1 MAKETEKNREESLQA
16 IDAAIA
22 SLRSQDWDL
31 NPYSVAAAAELEP
44 EEVFGNKAAMD
55 KIMAARGDGSTYSH
69 DAVLAGR
76 CKELEAELDN
86 AATINQDLYDRGSE
100 LAERVLELEASV
112 AELEQEAETLA
123 LQLQNSW
130 SLGYQKGLA
139 EGREQALLPPDQR
152 VDSQQ
157 KPASKTGEHPVVE
170 LVTPEPVKDKA
181 GAKNS
186 SGGTITDEDLPTESH
201 LKNSQPEAAAEEAQ
215 APVSQPTTSVQAEKA
230 EQVEAPLTETTPQVE
245 TVKAPAA
252 QAVANEPALAIVE
265 TSSAYN
271 DNVYNAV
278 SDHRSPISVSEI
290 YGALS
295 WKQIETVY
303 QYSTVAGKPNT
314 NLYFEPLS
322 STPEEEEQ
330 IAEEEA
336 PAAEAKTAEQ
346 ERPAVEAKAPAST
359 GQRAAAREAQTA
371 QKEQSVTIEPSPPER
386 TVRSK
391 GSGRL
396 PDISFDPPD
405 EPIVGAP
412 ASKPIVRAADLGE
425 PDFINQYDGGL
436 TGENF
441 PSLDSLQAAA
451 AAKADSA
458 TFDKLDALPA
468 QASEAPDILDLDQLD
483 IFEGMEDMDEL
494 SKIEVIEDVV
504 LAAPNANMISQSET
518 AAMPKVSGEDLRD
531 LIKTRIKQ
539 AQDHDP
545 HQQHSFDQLL
555 DAANASGTTEAA
567 SEAPAA
573 APDTSKGTA
582 PGAEEI
588 PSTAAIDLEALRH
601 GARNK
606 FVGGKSPSTP
616 LGAAGATSS
625 ATGENALPNAGASG
639 AGATPGAGAPT
650 ARVAPIPADIRK
662 HCMMLGV
669 RPDELTIKIVIEAWK
684 AQITAPGVH
693 PDQGGDT
700 ETAVYLNLAKD
711 SLVKYIEAQAPKLG
725 KKFGQPSQARDSQS
739 KPFTMRQGPD
749 KDTDKK

>member
-139 EGREQALLPPDQR
+139 EGREQALLPPEQR

-170 LVTPEPVKDKA
+170 LATPEPVKEKA
-181 GAKNS
+181 EAKPA
-186 SGGTITDEDLPTESH
+186 SGGTITDEDLPTESQ
-201 LKNSQPEAAAEEAQ
+201 LKNSQPQPAAEVAQ
-215 APVSQPTTSVQAEKA
+215 APVSQPITSVQAVKA
-230 EQVEAPLTETTPQVE
+230 EQVETE

-252 QAVANEPALAIVE
+252 QVVANEPALAIVE

-330 IAEEEA
+330 VEAEVA
-336 PAAEAKTAEQ
+336 SPAEAKTSVE
-346 ERPAVEAKAPAST
+346 ERPAFEAKAPAST

-371 QKEQSVTIEPSPPER
+371 QKEQSITIDPSPPER

-412 ASKPIVRAADLGE
+412 PTKPIVRAADLGE

-468 QASEAPDILDLDQLD
+468 QAPEVPDILDLDQLD

-545 HQQHSFDQLL
+545 HQQHSFEQLL

-567 SEAPAA
+567 SEAPAG
-573 APDTSKGTA
+573 APETSKSTS

-601 GARNK
+601 GARTK

-616 LGAAGATSS
+616 PGAAGAAGS
-625 ATGENALPNAGASG
+625 ATGETAVPNAGAAG
-639 AGATPGAGAPT
+639 AGAAPGPGGAPT

>member
-170 LVTPEPVKDKA
+170 LLTPEPAKEKA
-181 GAKNS
+181 GAKPA
-186 SGGTITDEDLPTESH
+186 SGGTITDEDLPTESQ
-201 LKNSQPEAAAEEAQ
+201 LKNSQQAAEVAQ
-215 APVSQPTTSVQAEKA
+215 APVSQPMTAVQAVKA
-230 EQVEAPLTETTPQVE
+230 EQVETETA
-245 TVKAPAA
+245 KAPAA
-252 QAVANEPALAIVE
+252 QVVASEPALAIVE
-265 TSSAYN
+265 TSAAYN

-303 QYSTVAGKPNT
+303 QYSTIAGKPNT

-322 STPEEEEQ
+322 SRPNEEEQ
-330 IAEEEA
+330 VEGEVA
-336 PAAEAKTAEQ
+336 PPAEAKTSGE
-346 ERPAVEAKAPAST
+346 EKPAFDAKAPAPT
-359 GQRAAAREAQTA
+359 GQRAVAREAQTA
-371 QKEQSVTIEPSPPER
+371 QKEQSITIDPSPPER

-412 ASKPIVRAADLGE
+412 PTKPIVRAADLGE

-468 QASEAPDILDLDQLD
+468 QATEGPDILDLDQLD
-483 IFEGMEDMDEL
+483 IFEGLEDMDEL

-545 HQQHSFDQLL
+545 HQQHSFEQLI

-567 SEAPAA
+567 SETPAGT
-573 APDTSKGTA
+573 PDTSKSTT

-588 PSTAAIDLEALRH
+588 PSTAAIDLEALRY

-616 LGAAGATSS
+616 PGVAGATGS
-625 ATGENALPNAGASG
+625 ATGETAVPNAGATG
-639 AGATPGAGAPT
+639 AGAAPGQGGAPT

>member
-1 MAKETEKNREESLQA
+1 MAKETEKNQEKSLQA
-16 IDAAIA
+16 IDTAIA
-22 SLRSQDWDL
+22 SLRTQDWDL

-44 EEVFGNKAAMD
+44 EDVFNNKAAMD
-55 KIMAARGDGSTYSH
+55 QIMAARGDGSTYSH

-86 AATINQDLYDRGSE
+86 AASINQDLYDRGSE

-139 EGREQALLPPDQR
+139 EGREQALLPPEQR
-152 VDSQQ
+152 LESQQKPQQ

-170 LVTPEPVKDKA
+170 AEASRPEAEATNSKA
-181 GAKNS
+181 EANKPEAEAAKS
-186 SGGTITDEDLPTESH
+186 KAEATKSDSTATITDEDLPTESQ
-201 LKNSQPEAAAEEAQ
+201 LKSSLNQQPMAEEAQ
-215 APVSQPTTSVQAEKA
+215 PGLSTPADPVPAKTAPVQQ
-230 EQVEAPLTETTPQVE
+230 
-245 TVKAPAA
+245 PAA
-252 QAVANEPALAIVE
+252 EPALAIVD
-265 TSSAYN
+265 TAGYN
-271 DNVYNAV
+271 DRVYNAV
-278 SDHRSPISVSEI
+278 TDHRSPISVSEI

-303 QYSTVAGKPNT
+303 QYSTVAGRPNT

-322 STPEEEEQ
+322 SEPEQPVAVEEQ
-330 IAEEEA
+330 PAVAKEQAVAAPEQPVAAKEPASA
-336 PAAEAKTAEQ
+336 PAKSDEESAVNSRSAQTKTA
-346 ERPAVEAKAPAST
+346 
-359 GQRAAAREAQTA
+359 
-371 QKEQSVTIEPSPPER
+371 
-386 TVRSK
+386 SK
-391 GSGRL
+391 L
-396 PDISFDPPD
+396 PHISFDPPE

-412 ASKPIVRAADLGE
+412 QSKPIVRSSDMGE

-441 PSLDSLQAAA
+441 PGLDSLQAAA
-451 AAKADSA
+451 AARKDNS
-458 TFDKLDALPA
+458 TYDKLDALPA
-468 QASEAPDILDLDQLD
+468 KDGEVPDILDLDQLD
-483 IFEGMEDMDEL
+483 IFEGMEDIDEL

-504 LAAPNANMISQSET
+504 LAAPNANIVSQSET

-545 HQQHSFDQLL
+545 HQQHSLDQLL
-555 DAANASGTTEAA
+555 DAANAPGVHEAS
-567 SEAPAA
+567 SETSNPESVKSA
-573 APDTSKGTA
+573 APSATD
-582 PGAEEI
+582 EI
-588 PSTAAIDLEALRH
+588 PSTGAIDLEALRH

-606 FVGGKSPSTP
+606 FVGGKSPSTSTP
-616 LGAAGATSS
+616 PNASASPTGETAVPNPGPAAAGV
-625 ATGENALPNAGASG
+625 P
-639 AGATPGAGAPT
+639 TP
-650 ARVAPIPADIRK
+650 RVAPIPADIRK

-669 RPDELTIKIVIEAWK
+669 RADELTVKIVIEAWK

-711 SLVKYIEAQAPKLG
+711 SLIKYIEAQAPKLG

>member
-170 LVTPEPVKDKA
+170 LVTAEPVKEKA
-181 GAKNS
+181 GAKPA
-186 SGGTITDEDLPTESH
+186 SGGTITDEDLPTESQ
-201 LKNSQPEAAAEEAQ
+201 LKNSQTQPAVEVAL
-215 APVSQPTTSVQAEKA
+215 PVSQPITSVQAVKA
-230 EQVEAPLTETTPQVE
+230 EQVEAPLTEKTAQVE

-252 QAVANEPALAIVE
+252 QAVANEPALAKVE
-265 TSSAYN
+265 TSSGYN

-330 IAEEEA
+330 VADEATPPAET
-336 PAAEAKTAEQ
+336 KTSGE
-346 ERPAVEAKAPAST
+346 ERPVVEAKAPAST
-359 GQRAAAREAQTA
+359 GQRAAARETQAA
-371 QKEQSVTIEPSPPER
+371 QKEQSITIDPSPPER

-412 ASKPIVRAADLGE
+412 PTKPIVRATDMGE

-468 QASEAPDILDLDQLD
+468 QATEVPDILDLDQLD

-567 SEAPAA
+567 SEAPAG
-573 APDTSKGTA
+573 APDTSKSTTT
-582 PGAEEI
+582 GAEEL

-606 FVGGKSPSTP
+606 FVGGKTPSTP
-616 LGAAGATSS
+616 PGAAGTTGS
-625 ATGENALPNAGASG
+625 ATGETAVPNASG
-639 AGATPGAGAPT
+639 AGANPGQGGAPT

-669 RPDELTIKIVIEAWK
+669 RPDELTIKIVVEAWK

>member
-1 MAKETEKNREESLQA
+1 MAKETEKNQEKSLQA
-16 IDAAIA
+16 IDTAIA
-22 SLRSQDWDL
+22 SLRTQDWDL

-44 EEVFGNKAAMD
+44 EDVFNNKAAMD

-86 AATINQDLYDRGSE
+86 AASINQDLYDRGSE

-139 EGREQALLPPDQR
+139 EGREQALLPPEQR
-152 VDSQQ
+152 LESQQKPHQ

-170 LVTPEPVKDKA
+170 AEANKSETEATKSEVEATKSTAEATKSDLS
-181 GAKNS
+181 AK
-186 SGGTITDEDLPTESH
+186 ITDEDLPTESQ
-201 LKNSQPEAAAEEAQ
+201 LKSSLNQQPMAEEAQ
-215 APVSQPTTSVQAEKA
+215 PGLSTPADPVPAKTAPVQQ
-230 EQVEAPLTETTPQVE
+230 
-245 TVKAPAA
+245 PAA
-252 QAVANEPALAIVE
+252 EPALAIVD
-265 TSSAYN
+265 TAGYN
-271 DNVYNAV
+271 DRVYNAV
-278 SDHRSPISVSEI
+278 TDHRSPISVSEI

-303 QYSTVAGKPNT
+303 QYSTVAGRPNT

-322 STPEEEEQ
+322 SEP
-330 IAEEEA
+330 
-336 PAAEAKTAEQ
+336 EQ
-346 ERPAVEAKAPAST
+346 ERAAAEQPVAVEEQPAIAKEQAVAAPEQPVAAKEQAVAAPEQPVAAKEPAGAPAKSDEESAVNS
-359 GQRAAAREAQTA
+359 RSAQTKA
-371 QKEQSVTIEPSPPER
+371 A
-386 TVRSK
+386 SK
-391 GSGRL
+391 L
-396 PDISFDPPD
+396 PHISFDPPE

-412 ASKPIVRAADLGE
+412 QSKPIVRSSDMGE

-451 AAKADSA
+451 AARKDTS
-458 TFDKLDALPA
+458 TYDKLDALPA
-468 QASEAPDILDLDQLD
+468 KDGEVPDILDLDQLD
-483 IFEGMEDMDEL
+483 IFEGMEDIDEL

-504 LAAPNANMISQSET
+504 LAAPNANIISQSET

-545 HQQHSFDQLL
+545 HQQHSLDQLL
-555 DAANASGTTEAA
+555 DAANAPGVHEAS
-567 SEAPAA
+567 SETSNPESVKSA
-573 APDTSKGTA
+573 APSAT
-582 PGAEEI
+582 EEI
-588 PSTAAIDLEALRH
+588 PSTGAIDLEALRH

-606 FVGGKSPSTP
+606 FVGGKSPSTSTP
-616 LGAAGATSS
+616 PNAS
-625 ATGENALPNAGASG
+625 ASPTGETAVPN
-639 AGATPGAGAPT
+639 PGPAAAGAPT
-650 ARVAPIPADIRK
+650 PRVAPIPADIRK

-669 RPDELTIKIVIEAWK
+669 RADELTVKIVIEAWK

-711 SLVKYIEAQAPKLG
+711 SLIKYIEAQAPKLG

>member
-1 MAKETEKNREESLQA
+1 M
-16 IDAAIA
+16 
-22 SLRSQDWDL
+22 
-31 NPYSVAAAAELEP
+31 
-44 EEVFGNKAAMD
+44 
-55 KIMAARGDGSTYSH
+55 
-69 DAVLAGR
+69 
-76 CKELEAELDN
+76 
-86 AATINQDLYDRGSE
+86 
-100 LAERVLELEASV
+100 
-112 AELEQEAETLA
+112 
-123 LQLQNSW
+123 
-130 SLGYQKGLA
+130 
-139 EGREQALLPPDQR
+139 
-152 VDSQQ
+152 
-157 KPASKTGEHPVVE
+157 
-170 LVTPEPVKDKA
+170 
-181 GAKNS
+181 
-186 SGGTITDEDLPTESH
+186 
-201 LKNSQPEAAAEEAQ
+201 
-215 APVSQPTTSVQAEKA
+215 
-230 EQVEAPLTETTPQVE
+230 
-245 TVKAPAA
+245 
-252 QAVANEPALAIVE
+252 VE
-265 TSSAYN
+265 TSSFYN

-303 QYSTVAGKPNT
+303 QYSTIAGKPNT
-314 NLYFEPLS
+314 NLYFEPLN
-322 STPEEEEQ
+322 STPEGQEQ
-330 IAEEEA
+330 VAVEEA
-336 PAAEAKTAEQ
+336 SPVEVKTVVE
-346 ERPAVEAKAPAST
+346 ERPVSDAKSPSA
-359 GQRAAAREAQTA
+359 GQRPAAREPEAAQT
-371 QKEQSVTIEPSPPER
+371 EQSITVDPSPPER

-412 ASKPIVRAADLGE
+412 PTKPIVRAADLGE

-468 QASEAPDILDLDQLD
+468 QATAAPDILDLDQLD

-504 LAAPNANMISQSET
+504 LASPNANMISQSET

-567 SEAPAA
+567 SEAPAV
-573 APDTSKGTA
+573 APDTGKGTTH
-582 PGAEEI
+582 GAEEI

-616 LGAAGATSS
+616 LGAAGATGS
-625 ATGENALPNAGASG
+625 ATGETALPNASAAG
-639 AGATPGAGAPT
+639 AGAVAGQGGAPT

-669 RPDELTIKIVIEAWK
+669 RPDELTIKIVIDAWK

>member
-139 EGREQALLPPDQR
+139 EGREQALLPPEQR

-170 LVTPEPVKDKA
+170 LVTPEPVKEKA
-181 GAKNS
+181 GAKPA
-186 SGGTITDEDLPTESH
+186 SGGTITDEDLPTESQ
-201 LKNSQPEAAAEEAQ
+201 LKNSQPQPAAEVAQ
-215 APVSQPTTSVQAEKA
+215 APVSQPITSVQAVKA
-230 EQVEAPLTETTPQVE
+230 EQVETE

-252 QAVANEPALAIVE
+252 QVVTNEPALAIVE

-322 STPEEEEQ
+322 RTPEEEEQ
-330 IAEEEA
+330 VEAEVA
-336 PAAEAKTAEQ
+336 TPAEAKTSVE
-346 ERPAVEAKAPAST
+346 ERPAFEAKAPAST

-371 QKEQSVTIEPSPPER
+371 QKEQSITIDPSPPER

-412 ASKPIVRAADLGE
+412 PTKPIVRAADLGE

-468 QASEAPDILDLDQLD
+468 QATEVPDILDLDQLD

-545 HQQHSFDQLL
+545 HQQHSFEQLL

-573 APDTSKGTA
+573 APETSKSTT

-616 LGAAGATSS
+616 PGAAGATGS
-625 ATGENALPNAGASG
+625 ATGETAVPNAGAAG
-639 AGATPGAGAPT
+639 AGAGAAPGPGGAPT

>member
-44 EEVFGNKAAMD
+44 EDVFGNKAAMD

-139 EGREQALLPPDQR
+139 EGREQASLPPDQR

-170 LVTPEPVKDKA
+170 LVTPEPVKEKA
-181 GAKNS
+181 GAKPA
-186 SGGTITDEDLPTESH
+186 SGGTITDEDLPTESQ
-201 LKNSQPEAAAEEAQ
+201 LKNSQTQPAAEVAQ
-215 APVSQPTTSVQAEKA
+215 APVSQPISSVQAVKA
-230 EQVEAPLTETTPQVE
+230 EQVETE

-252 QAVANEPALAIVE
+252 QAVANEPALAKVE
-265 TSSAYN
+265 TSSVYN

-330 IAEEEA
+330 VEAEVA
-336 PAAEAKTAEQ
+336 PPAEAKTSVE
-346 ERPAVEAKAPAST
+346 ERPVFEAKAPAPT
-359 GQRAAAREAQTA
+359 GQRAATREAQTA
-371 QKEQSVTIEPSPPER
+371 QKEQSITVDPSPPER

-412 ASKPIVRAADLGE
+412 QTKPIVRAADLGE

-468 QASEAPDILDLDQLD
+468 QATEVPDILDLDQLD

-504 LAAPNANMISQSET
+504 LASPNANMISQSET

-545 HQQHSFDQLL
+545 HQQHSFEQLL

-567 SEAPAA
+567 SEAPAG
-573 APDTSKGTA
+573 APETSKSTT

-616 LGAAGATSS
+616 LGAAGATGS
-625 ATGENALPNAGASG
+625 ATGETAVPNAGAAG
-639 AGATPGAGAPT
+639 AGAGAAPGPGGAPT

>member
-1 MAKETEKNREESLQA
+1 MAKETEKNIEKSLQA
-16 IDAAIA
+16 IDAAIE

-31 NPYSVAAAAELEP
+31 NPYSIAAAAELEP
-44 EEVFGNKAAMD
+44 EDVFSNKAAMD
-55 KIMAARGDGSTYSH
+55 RIMAARGDGSTYSH

-86 AATINQDLYDRGSE
+86 ATVINQDLYDRGSE
-100 LAERVLELEASV
+100 LAERVIELEANV

-130 SLGYQKGLA
+130 SLGYQKGLT
-139 EGREQALLPPDQR
+139 EGREQALLPPEQR
-152 VDSQQ
+152 VDSHQ
-157 KPASKTGEHPVVE
+157 KPASKTGEHPVI
-170 LVTPEPVKDKA
+170 EPMAAVA
-181 GAKNS
+181 EVSSVGA
-186 SGGTITDEDLPTESH
+186 ITDEELPTESI
-201 LKNSQPEAAAEEAQ
+201 KQNSLNEQPVEEVQPEI
-215 APVSQPTTSVQAEKA
+215 
-230 EQVEAPLTETTPQVE
+230 
-245 TVKAPAA
+245 KAPAKP
-252 QAVANEPALAIVE
+252 EPALAIVE
-265 TSSAYN
+265 SAGYN
-271 DNVYNAV
+271 ENAYNAV
-278 SDHRSPISVSEI
+278 SDHRAPISVSEI

-303 QYSTVAGKPNT
+303 QYSTVAGRPNT
-314 NLYFEPLS
+314 NLYFEPL
-322 STPEEEEQ
+322 TNV
-330 IAEEEA
+330 EEEA
-336 PAAEAKTAEQ
+336 PAPVDAPPPAPTPAPAPAAKAEPAAVVSE
-346 ERPAVEAKAPAST
+346 EPAVAA
-359 GQRAAAREAQTA
+359 RAARA
-371 QKEQSVTIEPSPPER
+371 K
-386 TVRSK
+386 K
-391 GSGRL
+391 L

-405 EPIVGAP
+405 EPIVGVVP
-412 ASKPIVRAADLGE
+412 SKSSVRATDAGE

-451 AAKADSA
+451 TAKNANS

-468 QASEAPDILDLDQLD
+468 QPGEVPDILDLDQLD
-483 IFEGMEDMDEL
+483 IFEGMEDMDQL

-504 LAAPNANMISQSET
+504 LAAPNANVISQSET

-545 HQQHSFDQLL
+545 HQQHSLDQLL
-555 DAANASGTTEAA
+555 DAANASLPPSAPSEPAPESAA
-567 SEAPAA
+567 SAEAKA
-573 APDTSKGTA
+573 TA
-582 PGAEEI
+582 HSAAEEI
-588 PSTAAIDLEALRH
+588 AAIDLEALRH

-606 FVGGKSPSTP
+606 FVGGKSPTLSPTP
-616 LGAAGATSS
+616 PGAPGASPTGETAVPSS
-625 ATGENALPNAGASG
+625 AA
-639 AGATPGAGAPT
+639 PGAGGAPT
-650 ARVAPIPADIRK
+650 PRVAPIPADIRK

-669 RPDELTIKIVIEAWK
+669 RADELTIKVVIEAWK

-711 SLVKYIEAQAPKLG
+711 SLIKYIEAQAPKLG
-725 KKFGQPSQARDSQS
+725 KKFGQPSQARDTQS

>member
-1 MAKETEKNREESLQA
+1 MAKETEKNHEKSLQA
-16 IDAAIA
+16 IDTAIA
-22 SLRSQDWDL
+22 SLRTQDWDL

-44 EEVFGNKAAMD
+44 EDVFSSKAAMD

-86 AATINQDLYDRGSE
+86 AASINQDLYDRGSE

-112 AELEQEAETLA
+112 VELEQEAETLA

-139 EGREQALLPPDQR
+139 EGRQQASLPPEQR
-152 VDSQQ
+152 LESEQKPQQ

-170 LVTPEPVKDKA
+170 PETKKTDSA
-181 GAKNS
+181 
-186 SGGTITDEDLPTESH
+186 GTITDEELPTENH
-201 LKNSQPEAAAEEAQ
+201 LKNSLNQQQIAAEDQLGLVTAAESTPAKTAQ
-215 APVSQPTTSVQAEKA
+215 VQESPVEELPVQ
-230 EQVEAPLTETTPQVE
+230 ETR
-245 TVKAPAA
+245 A
-252 QAVANEPALAIVE
+252 EPALAIVD
-265 TSSAYN
+265 AAGYN
-271 DNVYNAV
+271 DKVYNAV

-303 QYSTVAGKPNT
+303 QYSTVAGRPNT
-314 NLYFEPLS
+314 NLYFEPLNS
-322 STPEEEEQ
+322 APEEKQSPLEQ
-330 IAEEEA
+330 QVPATETHAAETPVAETQLTGKHIVEKHVLEQ
-336 PAAEAKTAEQ
+336 PAAEAAE
-346 ERPAVEAKAPAST
+346 ERASASAKSAEDSSST
-359 GQRAAAREAQTA
+359 N
-371 QKEQSVTIEPSPPER
+371 
-386 TVRSK
+386 RSTPDK
-391 GSGRL
+391 AGSKL
-396 PDISFDPPD
+396 PHISFDPPE

-412 ASKPIVRAADLGE
+412 QSKPLVRASDLGE

-441 PSLDSLQAAA
+441 PSLDSLQTAAA
-451 AAKADSA
+451 ARKDSA
-458 TFDKLDALPA
+458 TYDKLDALPA
-468 QASEAPDILDLDQLD
+468 QEGEVPDILDLDQLD
-483 IFEGMEDMDEL
+483 IFEGMEDIDEL

-531 LIKTRIKQ
+531 LIKSRIKQ

-545 HQQHSFDQLL
+545 LQQHSLDQLL
-555 DAANASGTTEAA
+555 DAANAPEVDPPSGDSTSPDSAK
-567 SEAPAA
+567 AA
-573 APDTSKGTA
+573 AEEV
-582 PGAEEI
+582 PG
-588 PSTAAIDLEALRH
+588 TAAIDLEALRH

-606 FVGGKSPSTP
+606 FVGGKSP
-616 LGAAGATSS
+616 ATSS
-625 ATGENALPNAGASG
+625 PPNASSSPTGETPMPNPGTAS
-639 AGATPGAGAPT
+639 AGAPAGPGGPPT
-650 ARVAPIPADIRK
+650 PRVAPIPADIRK

-669 RPDELTIKIVIEAWK
+669 RADELTVKIVIEAWK

-711 SLVKYIEAQAPKLG
+711 SLIKYIEAQAPKLG

>member
-76 CKELEAELDN
+76 CKELETELDN

-130 SLGYQKGLA
+130 SLGYQKGRA
-139 EGREQALLPPDQR
+139 EGREQALLPHDQR

-170 LVTPEPVKDKA
+170 LETAEPVKEKA
-181 GAKNS
+181 PS
-186 SGGTITDEDLPTESH
+186 SGGTITDEDLPTESQ
-201 LKNSQPEAAAEEAQ
+201 LKNSLAQPAAELAQ
-215 APVSQPTTSVQAEKA
+215 APVSQPITAVQA
-230 EQVEAPLTETTPQVE
+230 EQVEATLTEKPAQVE
-245 TVKAPAA
+245 AVKAPAA
-252 QAVANEPALAIVE
+252 QAVANEPALAMVE
-265 TSSAYN
+265 TSSVYN

-314 NLYFEPLS
+314 KLYFEPLS

-330 IAEEEA
+330 VAAEEA
-336 PAAEAKTAEQ
+336 SPAEAKTSVE
-346 ERPAVEAKAPAST
+346 ERPVVEAKAPAPT
-359 GQRAAAREAQTA
+359 GQRAAVREPQAAQN
-371 QKEQSVTIEPSPPER
+371 EQSMTTDPSPPER
-386 TVRSK
+386 TVHSK

-412 ASKPIVRAADLGE
+412 PTKPIVRAADLGE
-425 PDFINQYDGGL
+425 PDFINQYDSGL
-436 TGENF
+436 TAENF

-458 TFDKLDALPA
+458 TFDKLDGSPA
-468 QASEAPDILDLDQLD
+468 FGS
-483 IFEGMEDMDEL
+483 
-494 SKIEVIEDVV
+494 S
-504 LAAPNANMISQSET
+504 
-518 AAMPKVSGEDLRD
+518 
-531 LIKTRIKQ
+531 
-539 AQDHDP
+539 
-545 HQQHSFDQLL
+545 
-555 DAANASGTTEAA
+555 
-567 SEAPAA
+567 
-573 APDTSKGTA
+573 TSYVRK
-582 PGAEEI
+582 
-588 PSTAAIDLEALRH
+588 
-601 GARNK
+601 RN
-606 FVGGKSPSTP
+606 
-616 LGAAGATSS
+616 
-625 ATGENALPNAGASG
+625 
-639 AGATPGAGAPT
+639 
-650 ARVAPIPADIRK
+650 
-662 HCMMLGV
+662 
-669 RPDELTIKIVIEAWK
+669 
-684 AQITAPGVH
+684 
-693 PDQGGDT
+693 
-700 ETAVYLNLAKD
+700 
-711 SLVKYIEAQAPKLG
+711 
-725 KKFGQPSQARDSQS
+725 
-739 KPFTMRQGPD
+739 
-749 KDTDKK
+749 

>member
-170 LVTPEPVKDKA
+170 LETPEPAKEKA
-181 GAKNS
+181 GAKPS
-186 SGGTITDEDLPTESH
+186 SGGTITDEDLPTESQ
-201 LKNSQPEAAAEEAQ
+201 LKNSLTEPAAEAVQ
-215 APVSQPTTSVQAEKA
+215 APFSQPVKA
-230 EQVEAPLTETTPQVE
+230 EQVEAPLTEKPAEVE
-245 TVKAPAA
+245 AVKAPAA
-252 QAVANEPALAIVE
+252 QAPTNEPALAIVE

-322 STPEEEEQ
+322 SAPEEQVEEEQ
-330 IAEEEA
+330 VAVEEVA
-336 PAAEAKTAEQ
+336 PVEAKTALE
-346 ERPAVEAKAPAST
+346 ERPVVEAKSAST
-359 GQRAAAREAQTA
+359 GQRAAAREIQAA
-371 QKEQSVTIEPSPPER
+371 QKEQSITIDPSPPER

-412 ASKPIVRAADLGE
+412 PTKPIVRTTDVGE

-468 QASEAPDILDLDQLD
+468 QATEVPDILDLDQLD

-567 SEAPAA
+567 SEAAA
-573 APDTSKGTA
+573 GATDTSKSTTH
-582 PGAEEI
+582 GAEEL

-606 FVGGKSPSTP
+606 FVGGKTPSTP
-616 LGAAGATSS
+616 PGAAGATGS
-625 ATGENALPNAGASG
+625 ATGETAVPNASG
-639 AGATPGAGAPT
+639 AGATPGPGGAPT

>member
-1 MAKETEKNREESLQA
+1 MAKETEKNQEKSLQA
-16 IDAAIA
+16 IDTAIA
-22 SLRSQDWDL
+22 SLRTQDWDL

-44 EEVFGNKAAMD
+44 EDVFSSKAAMD

-86 AATINQDLYDRGSE
+86 AASINQDLYDRGSE

-112 AELEQEAETLA
+112 VELEQEAETLA

-139 EGREQALLPPDQR
+139 EGRQQASLPPEQR
-152 VDSQQ
+152 LESEQKPQQ

-170 LVTPEPVKDKA
+170 PEIKKTDA
-181 GAKNS
+181 A
-186 SGGTITDEDLPTESH
+186 GTITDEDLPTESQ
-201 LKNSQPEAAAEEAQ
+201 LKNSLNQQRIAAEAQ
-215 APVSQPTTSVQAEKA
+215 HGLVTAAESTPTQTAQVQESPVQESIA
-230 EQVEAPLTETTPQVE
+230 
-245 TVKAPAA
+245 
-252 QAVANEPALAIVE
+252 EPALAIVD
-265 TSSAYN
+265 AAGYN
-271 DNVYNAV
+271 DKVYNAV

-303 QYSTVAGKPNT
+303 QYSTVAGRPNT
-314 NLYFEPLS
+314 NLYFEPLNS
-322 STPEEEEQ
+322 EPEENQAPLEQQVPATETQVAGKQVAEKQIVEKQAQEQPITEERADASAESAQESASHNRSTP
-330 IAEEEA
+330 
-336 PAAEAKTAEQ
+336 
-346 ERPAVEAKAPAST
+346 AKA
-359 GQRAAAREAQTA
+359 G
-371 QKEQSVTIEPSPPER
+371 
-386 TVRSK
+386 SK
-391 GSGRL
+391 L
-396 PDISFDPPD
+396 PHISFDPPE

-412 ASKPIVRAADLGE
+412 QSKPIVRASDLGE

-441 PSLDSLQAAA
+441 PSLDSLQTAAA
-451 AAKADSA
+451 ARKDSA
-458 TFDKLDALPA
+458 TYDKLDALPA
-468 QASEAPDILDLDQLD
+468 QEGEVPDILDLDQLD
-483 IFEGMEDMDEL
+483 IFEGMEDIDEL

-531 LIKTRIKQ
+531 LIKSRIKQ

-545 HQQHSFDQLL
+545 QQQHSLDQLL
-555 DAANASGTTEAA
+555 DAANASEAEPP
-567 SEAPAA
+567 SGDITSPDPAKA
-573 APDTSKGTA
+573 A
-582 PGAEEI
+582 AEEI
-588 PSTAAIDLEALRH
+588 PGTAAIDLEALRH

-606 FVGGKSPSTP
+606 FVGGKSPATSSPPNTSTSP
-616 LGAAGATSS
+616 TGETSAPNPGAASAGAAAGA
-625 ATGENALPNAGASG
+625 G
-639 AGATPGAGAPT
+639 GAPT
-650 ARVAPIPADIRK
+650 PRVAPIPADIRK

-669 RPDELTIKIVIEAWK
+669 RADELTIKVVIEAWK

-711 SLVKYIEAQAPKLG
+711 SLIKYIEAQAPKLG

>member
-1 MAKETEKNREESLQA
+1 MAKETEKNQEKSLQA
-16 IDAAIA
+16 IDTAIA
-22 SLRSQDWDL
+22 SLRTQDWDL

-44 EEVFGNKAAMD
+44 EDVFNSKAAMD

-86 AATINQDLYDRGSE
+86 AASINQDLYDRGSE

-130 SLGYQKGLA
+130 SLGYQKGLT
-139 EGREQALLPPDQR
+139 EGREQALLPPEQR
-152 VDSQQ
+152 LESQQKPQQ

-170 LVTPEPVKDKA
+170 AVASKSASEASKSDSA
-181 GAKNS
+181 A
-186 SGGTITDEDLPTESH
+186 TITDEDLPTESQ
-201 LKNSQPEAAAEEAQ
+201 LKSSLNQQPLAEEAQ
-215 APVSQPTTSVQAEKA
+215 PGLSTPADPVPAKTAPVQE
-230 EQVEAPLTETTPQVE
+230 
-245 TVKAPAA
+245 PAA
-252 QAVANEPALAIVE
+252 EPALAIVD
-265 TSSAYN
+265 TAGYN
-271 DNVYNAV
+271 DRVYNAV
-278 SDHRSPISVSEI
+278 TDHRSPISVSEI

-303 QYSTVAGKPNT
+303 QYSTVAGRPNT

-322 STPEEEEQ
+322 SEPEQAVATPEQPVAAPEKPVATPEQ
-330 IAEEEA
+330 PVAAPEKPVAAPEQPVAAKEQASA
-336 PAAEAKTAEQ
+336 PAKSDENS
-346 ERPAVEAKAPAST
+346 AVNS
-359 GQRAAAREAQTA
+359 RSAQTKA
-371 QKEQSVTIEPSPPER
+371 A
-386 TVRSK
+386 SK
-391 GSGRL
+391 L
-396 PDISFDPPD
+396 PHISFDPPE
-405 EPIVGAP
+405 EPIVGATQ
-412 ASKPIVRAADLGE
+412 SKPIVRSSDMGE

-441 PSLDSLQAAA
+441 PGLDSLQAAA
-451 AAKADSA
+451 AARKDNS
-458 TFDKLDALPA
+458 TYDKLDALPA
-468 QASEAPDILDLDQLD
+468 KDGEVPDILDLDQLD
-483 IFEGMEDMDEL
+483 IFEGMEDIDEL
-494 SKIEVIEDVV
+494 SKIEVIEDVI
-504 LAAPNANMISQSET
+504 LAAPNANIISQSET

-545 HQQHSFDQLL
+545 HQQHSLDQLL
-555 DAANASGTTEAA
+555 DAANASGVHEAS
-567 SEAPAA
+567 SETSNPESVKSA
-573 APDTSKGTA
+573 APGT
-582 PGAEEI
+582 AEEI
-588 PSTAAIDLEALRH
+588 PSTGAIDLEALRH

-606 FVGGKSPSTP
+606 FVGGKSPSTSTP
-616 LGAAGATSS
+616 PNAS
-625 ATGENALPNAGASG
+625 ASPTGETAVPS
-639 AGATPGAGAPT
+639 PGPAAAGAPT
-650 ARVAPIPADIRK
+650 PRVAPIPADIRK

-669 RPDELTIKIVIEAWK
+669 RADELTVKIVIEAWK

-711 SLVKYIEAQAPKLG
+711 SLIKYIEAQAPKLG

>member
-1 MAKETEKNREESLQA
+1 MAKETEKNKEEPLEA

-31 NPYSVAAAAELEP
+31 NPYSVAAAAELQP
-44 EEVFGNKAAMD
+44 EDVFGNKAAMD

-86 AATINQDLYDRGSE
+86 ATTINQDLYDRGSE

-139 EGREQALLPPDQR
+139 EGREQALLPPEQR

-157 KPASKTGEHPVVE
+157 KPASKTGEHPVV
-170 LVTPEPVKDKA
+170 VVNEPAAASV
-181 GAKNS
+181 GA
-186 SGGTITDEDLPTESH
+186 ITDEELPTES
-201 LKNSQPEAAAEEAQ
+201 LLQNSLSEPVAEEIKPAEEIKLAEEVKPAQ
-215 APVSQPTTSVQAEKA
+215 KPKQGES
-230 EQVEAPLTETTPQVE
+230 
-245 TVKAPAA
+245 APAA
-252 QAVANEPALAIVE
+252 AQEAPVPAAAMAAIVEPALAIVE
-265 TSSAYN
+265 PSAGYN
-271 DNVYNAV
+271 DKVYNAV
-278 SDHRSPISVSEI
+278 SDHRPPISVSEI

-303 QYSTVAGKPNT
+303 QYSTVAGRPNT
-314 NLYFEPLS
+314 NLYFEPLNR
-322 STPEEEEQ
+322 T
-330 IAEEEA
+330 AEEDEDDSAAVESKSQELAPQPA
-336 PAAEAKTAEQ
+336 PAA
-346 ERPAVEAKAPAST
+346 PVEAPP
-359 GQRAAAREAQTA
+359 TA
-371 QKEQSVTIEPSPPER
+371 PPEVAAKA
-386 TVRSK
+386 TEEVVESRSSRAK
-391 GSGRL
+391 SGAKL

-405 EPIVGAP
+405 EPIVGASP
-412 ASKPIVRAADLGE
+412 KPIARASDMGE

-441 PSLDSLQAAA
+441 PSLNTLQAAA
-451 AAKADSA
+451 STKKNNA

-468 QASEAPDILDLDQLD
+468 KDGEVPDILDLDQLD
-483 IFEGMEDMDEL
+483 IFEGMEDIDEL
-494 SKIEVIEDVV
+494 SKIEVIEDVI
-504 LAAPNANMISQSET
+504 LAAPNSNVISQSET

-545 HQQHSFDQLL
+545 QQQHSLDQLL
-555 DAANASGTTEAA
+555 DAANASHPQSDATAA
-567 SEAPAA
+567 SPEPAA
-573 APDTSKGTA
+573 GTENKGTPPDT
-582 PGAEEI
+582 AEEI
-588 PSTAAIDLEALRH
+588 GTIDLEALRH

-606 FVGGKSPSTP
+606 FVGGKSPSVSAP
-616 LGAAGATSS
+616 IPGAAGTHGTSTS
-625 ATGENALPNAGASG
+625 PTGETVVPPSAAA
-639 AGATPGAGAPT
+639 AAPGGAPSP
-650 ARVAPIPADIRK
+650 RVAPIPADIRK

-669 RPDELTIKIVIEAWK
+669 RADELTVKIVIEAWK

-711 SLVKYIEAQAPKLG
+711 SLLKYIEAQAPKLG

>member
-1 MAKETEKNREESLQA
+1 MAKETEKNQEKSLQA
-16 IDAAIA
+16 IDTAIA
-22 SLRSQDWDL
+22 SLRTQDWDL

-44 EEVFGNKAAMD
+44 EDVFNNKAAMD

-86 AATINQDLYDRGSE
+86 AASINQDLYDRGSE

-139 EGREQALLPPDQR
+139 EGREQALLPPEQR
-152 VDSQQ
+152 LESQQKPQQ

-170 LVTPEPVKDKA
+170 AEANKSEAEATKSKAEASRPEAEAPKSKA
-181 GAKNS
+181 EATKS
-186 SGGTITDEDLPTESH
+186 DSTATITDEDLPTESQ
-201 LKNSQPEAAAEEAQ
+201 LKSSLNQQPMAEEAQ
-215 APVSQPTTSVQAEKA
+215 PGLSTPANPVSAKTAPVQQA
-230 EQVEAPLTETTPQVE
+230 
-245 TVKAPAA
+245 AA
-252 QAVANEPALAIVE
+252 EPALAIVD
-265 TSSAYN
+265 TAGYN
-271 DNVYNAV
+271 DRVYNAV
-278 SDHRSPISVSEI
+278 TDHRSPISVSEI

-303 QYSTVAGKPNT
+303 QYSTVAGRPNT

-322 STPEEEEQ
+322 SEPEPEQPVAVEEQPAVVKEQAVATPEQPLAAKEP
-330 IAEEEA
+330 ASA
-336 PAAEAKTAEQ
+336 PAKSDEESAANSRSAQT
-346 ERPAVEAKAPAST
+346 KAP
-359 GQRAAAREAQTA
+359 
-371 QKEQSVTIEPSPPER
+371 
-386 TVRSK
+386 SK
-391 GSGRL
+391 L
-396 PDISFDPPD
+396 PHISFDPPE
-405 EPIVGAP
+405 EPIVGVP
-412 ASKPIVRAADLGE
+412 QSKPIVRSSDMGE

-451 AAKADSA
+451 AARKDTS
-458 TFDKLDALPA
+458 TYDKLDALPA
-468 QASEAPDILDLDQLD
+468 KDGEVPDILDLDQLD
-483 IFEGMEDMDEL
+483 IFEGMEDIDEL

-504 LAAPNANMISQSET
+504 LAAPNANIISQSET

-545 HQQHSFDQLL
+545 HQQHSLDQLL
-555 DAANASGTTEAA
+555 DAANAPGVHEAS
-567 SEAPAA
+567 SETSNPESVKSA
-573 APDTSKGTA
+573 APSAT
-582 PGAEEI
+582 EEI
-588 PSTAAIDLEALRH
+588 PSTGAIDLEALRH

-606 FVGGKSPSTP
+606 FVGGKSPSTSTP
-616 LGAAGATSS
+616 PNAS
-625 ATGENALPNAGASG
+625 ASPTGETAVPN
-639 AGATPGAGAPT
+639 PGSAAAGAPT
-650 ARVAPIPADIRK
+650 PRVAPIPADIRK

-669 RPDELTIKIVIEAWK
+669 RADELTVKIVIEAWK

-711 SLVKYIEAQAPKLG
+711 SLIKYIEAQAPKLG

>member
-1 MAKETEKNREESLQA
+1 MAKETEKNKDESLEA

-31 NPYSVAAAAELEP
+31 NPYSVAAAAELQP
-44 EEVFGNKAAMD
+44 EDVFGDKAAMD

-86 AATINQDLYDRGSE
+86 ATTINQDLYDRGSE

-112 AELEQEAETLA
+112 TELEQEAETLA

-139 EGREQALLPPDQR
+139 EGREQASLPPEQR

-157 KPASKTGEHPVVE
+157 RPASKTGEHPVV
-170 LVTPEPVKDKA
+170 VVNATDAAASV
-181 GAKNS
+181 GA
-186 SGGTITDEDLPTESH
+186 ITDEELPTES
-201 LKNSQPEAAAEEAQ
+201 LLQNSLSE
-215 APVSQPTTSVQAEKA
+215 PVADEIKPVEKPK
-230 EQVEAPLTETTPQVE
+230 QVEAVPAVVQE
-245 TVKAPAA
+245 APAA
-252 QAVANEPALAIVE
+252 APAMAAIVEPALAIVE
-265 TSSAYN
+265 PSAGYN
-271 DNVYNAV
+271 DKVYNAV
-278 SDHRSPISVSEI
+278 SDHRPPISVSEI

-303 QYSTVAGKPNT
+303 QYSTVAGRPNT
-314 NLYFEPLS
+314 NLYFEPLNRN
-322 STPEEEEQ
+322 
-330 IAEEEA
+330 AEEDEDGSGSGAVESKSQEPAPQLAPQAAPVEA
-336 PAAEAKTAEQ
+336 PPAA
-346 ERPAVEAKAPAST
+346 
-359 GQRAAAREAQTA
+359 
-371 QKEQSVTIEPSPPER
+371 PPEVAAKVTEEVVESR
-386 TVRSK
+386 TSRSK
-391 GSGRL
+391 NGAKL

-412 ASKPIVRAADLGE
+412 PKPIARSSDMGE

-441 PSLDSLQAAA
+441 SSLSTLQAASS
-451 AAKADSA
+451 AKKDNA

-468 QASEAPDILDLDQLD
+468 KDGEVPDTLDLDQLD
-483 IFEGMEDMDEL
+483 IFEGMEDIDEL

-504 LAAPNANMISQSET
+504 LAAPNSNVINQSET

-545 HQQHSFDQLL
+545 QQQHSLDQLF
-555 DAANASGTTEAA
+555 DAANASLSQGSNAAPNPEVASSSENKGT
-567 SEAPAA
+567 
-573 APDTSKGTA
+573 APDTS
-582 PGAEEI
+582 EEI
-588 PSTAAIDLEALRH
+588 GTIDLEALRH

-606 FVGGKSPSTP
+606 FVGGKSPSASTAVP
-616 LGAAGATSS
+616 GAAATHSNPVS
-625 ATGENALPNAGASG
+625 PTGETTLPPNAAAAASG
-639 AGATPGAGAPT
+639 APSP
-650 ARVAPIPADIRK
+650 RVAPIPADIRK

-669 RPDELTIKIVIEAWK
+669 RADELTVKIVIEAWK